1 MKDMRSEAD
10 VKKLV
15 KAELSSWGTE
25 IWWFMP
31 AANGFGTPGI
41 PDFVCSYRGHAL
53 TIETK
58 FDKGTQTAW
67 QKKQM
72 GLIRESLTPY
82 WLIDEKSVLDFPVTL
97 RNWMSTCS

>member
-1 MKDMRSEAD
+1 MKNEGD
-10 VKKLV
+10 VKARV
-15 KAELSSWGTE
+15 KEALKEWGTE

-41 PDFVCSYRGHAL
+41 PDFVCSYRGYML

-58 FDKGTQTAW
+58 FGKGTQTAW

-72 GLIRESLTPY
+72 GLIREALTPY
-82 WLIDEKSVLDFPVTL
+82 WLIDENSVLDFPTTL
-97 RNWMSTCS
+97 KNWMSQCS